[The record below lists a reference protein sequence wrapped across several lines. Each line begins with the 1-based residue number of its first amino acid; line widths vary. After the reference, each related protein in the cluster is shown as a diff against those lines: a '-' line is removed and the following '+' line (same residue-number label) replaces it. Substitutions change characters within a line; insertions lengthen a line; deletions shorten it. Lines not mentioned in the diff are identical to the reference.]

1 MNETYQS
8 QSSLLIDEPPMLML
22 PSLAKVLKSADKA
35 IIVQQIHYWLQI
47 KRKAKDTRSFKEGRW
62 WVYNSFREWHKQFIW
77 ISERTI
83 QRHFKDLVAQ
93 GIIIVG
99 NFNNQ
104 NYDRTNWYTLS
115 YERLNE
121 LTMTDCRDHYDRSSY
136 PPRQV
141 DVMDNDKLSGVS
153 RQVVRGI
160 TTDCRDQYHR
170 LPETTSSEIISKTSS
185 SSVYATNSEYIHSDT
200 NASSLAADDDV
211 RRTQSGQALAQSTAT
226 AAPAQLQQ
234 PAVQPQHQS
243 QASNWTE
250 PADPS
255 GPDSLADPNG
265 MNPIFKIWG
274 DLWSWP
280 SSTTIADLT
289 AWVKEFGSEVVLYAI
304 KKAAT
309 ADASRPHAY
318 VAAIMRG
325 YRNAGIK
332 NLDDVKAAEQ
342 ARDQRNQYGRQ
353 QYGRGG
359 GGGRANVQEQL
370 PDWAKN
376 GPKKNSSTDSQKSK
390 QLSAQLD
397 AQMAGFELY
406 KRLRSAVD
414 LAQTLDDSDVQAI
427 RDNLVQP
434 NGYGNLSVDAP
445 KLFERYCQQHNLQF
459 CSQKKSAETA
469 D

>member
-1 MNETYQS
+1 MN
-8 QSSLLIDEPPMLML
+8 DEQFER
-22 PSLAKVLKSADKA
+22 PSYYSIIPATVRYDKRLKA
-35 IIVQQIHYWLQI
+35 
-47 KRKAKDTRSFKEGRW
+47 
-62 WVYNSFREWHKQFIW
+62 
-77 ISERTI
+77 
-83 QRHFKDLVAQ
+83 
-93 GIIIVG
+93 
-99 NFNNQ
+99 
-104 NYDRTNWYTLS
+104 
-115 YERLNE
+115 YERLMFSEITALSNKYGYCTASNSYFASLYE
-121 LTMTDCRDHYDRSSY
+121 VDKTTISRWINHLKNLGYLQTQMIKNGRAVASRRIYPNMDPVGRPCNTPIDRNAT
-136 PPRQV
+136 PIDQKI
-141 DVMDNDKLSGVS
+141 NTLLIKGS
-153 RQVVRGI
+153 RGYTQK
-160 TTDCRDQYHR
+160 DQYPIDR
-170 LPETTSSEIISKTSS
+170 IAKENNTRVNNTRVNNTSIINSN
-185 SSVYATNSEYIHSDT
+185 YATNSEYIHSDT
-200 NASSLAADDDV
+200 NASSLATDDDV
-211 RRTQSGQALAQSTAT
+211 RRTQSGQALAQSVAT

-342 ARDQRNQYGRQ
+342 ARDQRNQQSYGRQ

-359 GGGRANVQEQL
+359 GRANAQEQL
-370 PDWAKN
+370 PDWAKQDDDDEGQTKTIEQLN
-376 GPKKNSSTDSQKSK
+376 YERSERELHRAVLLHRKLYNVDLERICHSLDQPDGHGY
-390 QLSAQLD
+390 LSA
-397 AQMAGFELY
+397 
-406 KRLRSAVD
+406 K
-414 LAQTLDDSDVQAI
+414 
-427 RDNLVQP
+427 
-434 NGYGNLSVDAP
+434 AP
-445 KLFERYCQQHNLQF
+445 KLFEQYCEQNNLDVVEQI
-459 CSQKKSAETA
+459 KKARKTA
-469 D
+469 DFDSSI

>member
-1 MNETYQS
+1 MAERIIRENRRAFKGVWIPAEFWLDQNLSIIEVIVLTEIDSLDNEHGCIAS
-8 QSSLLIDEPPMLML
+8 N
-22 PSLAKVLKSADKA
+22 K
-35 IIVQQIHYWLQI
+35 
-47 KRKAKDTRSFKEGRW
+47 
-62 WVYNSFREWHKQFIW
+62 
-77 ISERTI
+77 
-83 QRHFKDLVAQ
+83 HFAEFT
-93 GIIIVG
+93 G
-99 NFNNQ
+99 
-104 NYDRTNWYTLS
+104 LS
-115 YERLNE
+115 KNR
-121 LTMTDCRDHYDRSSY
+121 
-136 PPRQV
+136 V
-141 DVMDNDKLSGVS
+141 
-153 RQVVRGI
+153 
-160 TTDCRDQYHR
+160 
-170 LPETTSSEIISKTSS
+170 SEIINGLKTKGYVNIQYFFDDFGQKRRTMRLNQPVRKNDIGIRNSEGGIRDIEGGYSKNRLGYSENRGGYSENRDCRNTVKNTARNPNIGIQSS
-185 SSVYATNSEYIHSDT
+185 SSAYSVNGEYIHSGT
-200 NASSLAADDDV
+200 TASSLTADDDG
-211 RRTQSGQALAQSTAT
+211 RTQSGQPLTQSPAT
-226 AAPAQLQQ
+226 AS
-234 PAVQPQHQS
+234 PAVQPQRPQRQS
-243 QASNWTE
+243 QPNGWTE
-250 PADPS
+250 PADPT

-265 MNPIFKIWG
+265 MNQIFRIWA
-274 DLWSWP
+274 DLWSCP

-289 AWVKEFGSEVVLYAI
+289 AWAKEFGPEVVLYAI

-318 VAAIMRG
+318 MAAIIRG
-325 YRNAGIK
+325 YRTAGVK
-332 NLDDVKAAEQ
+332 TLDDVKAAEQ

-353 QYGRGG
+353 QYGR

>member
-1 MNETYQS
+1 M
-8 QSSLLIDEPPMLML
+8 
-22 PSLAKVLKSADKA
+22 
-35 IIVQQIHYWLQI
+35 
-47 KRKAKDTRSFKEGRW
+47 
-62 WVYNSFREWHKQFIW
+62 
-77 ISERTI
+77 
-83 QRHFKDLVAQ
+83 
-93 GIIIVG
+93 
-99 NFNNQ
+99 
-104 NYDRTNWYTLS
+104 
-115 YERLNE
+115 
-121 LTMTDCRDHYDRSSY
+121 
-136 PPRQV
+136 
-141 DVMDNDKLSGVS
+141 
-153 RQVVRGI
+153 
-160 TTDCRDQYHR
+160 
-170 LPETTSSEIISKTSS
+170 
-185 SSVYATNSEYIHSDT
+185 
-200 NASSLAADDDV
+200 
-211 RRTQSGQALAQSTAT
+211 TQSAPTAS
-226 AAPAQLQQ
+226 
-234 PAVQPQHQS
+234 PAVQPQRPQRQS
-243 QASNWTE
+243 QPSSWTE
-250 PADPS
+250 PADP
-255 GPDSLADPNG
+255 NG
-265 MNPIFKIWG
+265 VNRIFKIWA
-274 DLWSWP
+274 DLWSRP

-289 AWVKEFGSEVVLYAI
+289 AWVKEFGPEVVLYAL

-318 VAAIMRG
+318 MAAIIRG
-325 YRNAGIK
+325 YRNAGVK
-332 NLDDVKAAEQ
+332 TLDDVKAAEQ

-353 QYGRGG
+353 QYGR

>member
-1 MNETYQS
+1 MAERIIRENRRAFKGVWIPAEFWLDQNLSIIEVIVLTEIDSLDNEHGCIAS
-8 QSSLLIDEPPMLML
+8 N
-22 PSLAKVLKSADKA
+22 K
-35 IIVQQIHYWLQI
+35 
-47 KRKAKDTRSFKEGRW
+47 
-62 WVYNSFREWHKQFIW
+62 
-77 ISERTI
+77 
-83 QRHFKDLVAQ
+83 HFAEFT
-93 GIIIVG
+93 G
-99 NFNNQ
+99 
-104 NYDRTNWYTLS
+104 LS
-115 YERLNE
+115 KNR
-121 LTMTDCRDHYDRSSY
+121 
-136 PPRQV
+136 V
-141 DVMDNDKLSGVS
+141 
-153 RQVVRGI
+153 
-160 TTDCRDQYHR
+160 
-170 LPETTSSEIISKTSS
+170 SEIINGLKTKGYVNIQYFFDDFGQKRRTMRLNQPVRKNDIGIRNSEGGIRDIEGGYSKNRLGYSENRGGYSENRDCRNTVKNTARNPNIGIQSS
-185 SSVYATNSEYIHSDT
+185 SSAYSVNGEYIHSGT
-200 NASSLAADDDV
+200 TASSLTADDDG
-211 RRTQSGQALAQSTAT
+211 RTQSGQPLTQSPAT
-226 AAPAQLQQ
+226 AS
-234 PAVQPQHQS
+234 PAVQPQRPQRQS
-243 QASNWTE
+243 QPNGWTE
-250 PADPS
+250 PADPT

-265 MNPIFKIWG
+265 MNQIFRIWA
-274 DLWSWP
+274 DLWSCP
-280 SSTTIADLT
+280 NSTTIANLT
-289 AWVKEFGSEVVLYAI
+289 AWAKEFGPEVVLYAI

-318 VAAIMRG
+318 MAAIIRG
-325 YRNAGIK
+325 YRTAGVK
-332 NLDDVKAAEQ
+332 TLDDVKAAEQ

-353 QYGRGG
+353 QYGR